1 MSQALSNR
9 EYKSFR
15 QAIIISGSVHLLL
28 FILIL
33 VSPYLPTHSK
43 KGLVHY
49 VNVVSFSGG
58 GGGGG
63 SSGALG
69 AAPGETV
76 ENETVDET
84 ALPERED
91 LSDLTVPK
99 NIEQQQ
105 SSLRHP
111 VDKPKNEKKADSSKK
126 TVIQKATKTSP
137 TKTKPGQSEQGAGGG
152 GTGLRI
158 GVGGG
163 GGGGIGFGSEYSSQI
178 GLSSFPYTWY
188 LQTLHGRIS
197 NNWYTSRISTGLSG
211 DYYTTVSFRI
221 FSDGQISEPK
231 ILEPSGVKSLD
242 LSAVRAVRS
251 SAPFPALPSEYKEEY
266 LQLTIIFEHT
276 K

>member
-1 MSQALSNR
+1 MGQSLSNR
-9 EYKSFR
+9 EYRSFR
-15 QAIIISGSVHLLL
+15 QAFIISASVHILL

-33 VSPYLPTHSK
+33 VSPYLPTRSK

-49 VNVVSFSGG
+49 VNVVSFGGG

-63 SSGALG
+63 SGG
-69 AAPGETV
+69 GPPGGTPAETV
-76 ENETVDET
+76 EDETVEET
-84 ALPERED
+84 ALPERES

-99 NIEQQQ
+99 NIEPQQ

-111 VDKPKNEKKADSSKK
+111 VDKPKTEKKVDTSKK
-126 TVIQKATKTSP
+126 TVIQKADQTPPS
-137 TKTKPGQSEQGAGGG
+137 KTKSSQSQSGTGGG

-158 GVGGG
+158 GVGG

-221 FSDGQISEPK
+221 YQDGDISEPR

-242 LSAVRAVRS
+242 LSAIRAVRS

-266 LQLTIIFEHT
+266 LLITIIFEHT
-276 K
+276 Q